1 MIKIVGLD
9 LSMNGSGL
17 VKLTLDNNYDV
28 IKTEC
33 EAFCSVKKH
42 SSDIVHLFKK
52 KDYDNRQ
59 QINLWMRNK
68 IMAFVSDADYAA
80 IEDYAFGAKGA
91 VFDIGEFVG
100 FIKMNL
106 FEKGIPFRLYDPNS
120 IKKYGT
126 GKGNA
131 DKITMYDK
139 YMDFK
144 GMKMDIKAMPIPNK
158 GSGVSPTS
166 DVVDAFWIAK
176 LLQLEIQ
183 LRKGVITLQSLSE
196 DDISIFNRVTKSLPT
211 NILSRDFIK

>member
-1 MIKIVGLD
+1 MIIVGLD

-17 VKLTLDNNYDV
+17 VKLTLDDNLEV
-28 IKTEC
+28 IKAEC

-59 QINLWMRNK
+59 SINIWMRDK
-68 IMAFVSDADYAA
+68 ILKFVKDADYAA

-100 FIKMNL
+100 YIKMNL
-106 FEKGIPFRLYDPNS
+106 FEKKIPFRLYDPNS

-139 YMDFK
+139 FMDYNETK
-144 GMKMDIKAMPIPNK
+144 IDIKAMPVPNK
-158 GSGVSPTS
+158 GSGVTPTS

-176 LLQLEIQ
+176 LLQLELQ
-183 LRKGVITLQSLSE
+183 LRKGFKTLQGLSE
-196 DDISIFNRVTKSLPT
+196 DDISIFNRVTKARPES
-211 NILSRDFIK
+211 ILSTDFIK